1 MRVPS
6 LGTSTVLTCP
16 EGTQLPFGVGDY
28 VTLTGASEALYNFT
42 SAEVLSV
49 DTSSGVGGLFQTR
62 MTVNYNS
69 SGILTAF
76 SSSNAS
82 VVTANKV
89 SARGVGAG
97 TLYYQQVQLTNQ
109 A

>member
-1 MRVPS
+1 
-6 LGTSTVLTCP
+6 
-16 EGTQLPFGVGDY
+16 
-28 VTLTGASEALYNFT
+28 
-42 SAEVLSV
+42 
-49 DTSSGVGGLFQTR
+49 
-62 MTVNYNS
+62 
-69 SGILTAF
+69 LTAF

-89 SARGVGAG
+89 SARGIGAG